1 MSWFTDVML
10 DIGELKR
17 LIDKT
22 PGTIFY
28 YKMSGIWD
36 KFLLCQYSNETEYL
50 DYLLITISDL
60 EETITDLEET
70 IIDLEQEIQN
80 KEDKDSSG
88 FNDSDTCE
96 ECDEKR
102 DRIDALKD
110 SLNTSEGNCDD
121 LKEEL
126 IVLQKYNEE
135 LKLVNENKQDEIR
148 KLRNKYE

>member
-60 EETITDLEET
+60 EETI
-70 IIDLEQEIQN
+70 
-80 KEDKDSSG
+80 
-88 FNDSDTCE
+88 
-96 ECDEKR
+96 
-102 DRIDALKD
+102 
-110 SLNTSEGNCDD
+110 DD
-121 LKEEL
+121 LKEKL

-135 LKLVNENKQDEIR
+135 LKLVNKNKQDEIR